1 MTISA
6 ILEQTTKLNDEEK
19 NELIVGV
26 VEKMSVLNLSTLVK
40 KIETKFDVKASG
52 GGGMMM
58 MAAPAGGGAAKDEVV
73 EKTEFTVFLK
83 EAGQKKIQ
91 VIKEVRAIT
100 GLGLKEAK
108 DLVDKAPTAVKE
120 KMPKQDAE
128 NAKKLKLVPIDDGKD
143 ENGKGPIAPSPETVQ
158 NGTYQPLS
166 RPLFIYVSR
175 AASERPEVAELVK
188 FYLDTADKTSA
199 EVGYVALP
207 KRAYELGSKRFGDK
221 RVGSMFSGGSKV
233 GVTIEQ
239 LMAGEEK

>member
-128 NAKKLKLVPIDDGKD
+128 NAKKLLEDAG
-143 ENGKGPIAPSPETVQ
+143 
-158 NGTYQPLS
+158 
-166 RPLFIYVSR
+166 
-175 AASERPEVAELVK
+175 AAVELK
-188 FYLDTADKTSA
+188 
-199 EVGYVALP
+199 
-207 KRAYELGSKRFGDK
+207 
-221 RVGSMFSGGSKV
+221 
-233 GVTIEQ
+233 
-239 LMAGEEK
+239 